1 MGGDELETLETI
13 EAKLRSIYYEF
24 EADGKFTKFKYICNN
39 LKQLRTNNNNLHYL
53 N

>member
-1 MGGDELETLETI
+1 MSDDELETFETI
-13 EAKLRSIYYEF
+13 ETKLYKIYYEF